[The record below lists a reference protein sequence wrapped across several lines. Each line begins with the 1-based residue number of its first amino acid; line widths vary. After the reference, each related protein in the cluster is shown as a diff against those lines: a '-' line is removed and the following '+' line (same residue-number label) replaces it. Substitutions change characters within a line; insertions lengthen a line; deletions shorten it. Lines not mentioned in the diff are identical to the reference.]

1 MGDDSGTI
9 AASMGCAL
17 SRARTGMGDD
27 ELTCAVP
34 AGRREEL
41 VTALGEVVRADQAV
55 VTYAEQDRQG
65 F

>member
-1 MGDDSGTI
+1 
-9 AASMGCAL
+9 MGCAL